1 MYKNIHYRL
10 GLHIQNDSLH
20 QLGVAICHVFVILP
34 INHSSN
40 NVLLLA
46 GSPASPFECFSFLT
60 IPTCSWTRGYQSLFQ
75 DNCKFTLVVYLRFLI
90 PMCCHYWR
98 MVLLCSI
105 DILYLVVIS
114 SLNAYAA
121 SLHTWVRYIDCLV
134 KILSSGSGELDLNF
148 AFAWF

>member
-20 QLGVAICHVFVILP
+20 QPGVAICHIFVILP

-46 GSPASPFECFSFLT
+46 RSPASPFECFSFLN
-60 IPTCSWTRGYQSLFQ
+60 IPTCSQTRGYQSHFQ
-75 DNCKFTLVVYLRFLI
+75 DNCKFTLVACLWFLI
-90 PMCCHYWR
+90 TMCCHYWR
-98 MVLLCSI
+98 MFPLCSI
-105 DILYLVVIS
+105 DIHYIVVIS
-114 SLNAYAA
+114 SLSACIA
-121 SLHTWVRYIDCLV
+121 SLHTWVQYVDCLV

-148 AFAWF
+148 AFASF